1 MLEIKIEGTEFWND
15 EIEEFV
21 TTEPCTLMLEHS
33 LISLSKWESK
43 WKKPFLSQAEKTP
56 EETRDYVRCMTI
68 NKNVSEN
75 SYLALTMT
83 DLKKINDYV
92 ADSMTATT
100 FHHTKDGR
108 GGRGHNEVMTAEVI
122 YFYMIS
128 FGIPFECEKWH
139 LNRLLTLIKVCNIK
153 NAPKQKMSKAAAAK
167 QQRTLNAQR
176 RARSGSRG

>member
-1 MLEIKIEGTEFWND
+1 MLEIKVKGAEFWND

-21 TTEPCTLMLEHS
+21 IVEPCTLMLEHS

-43 WKKPFLSQAEKTP
+43 WKKPFLNNDAKTV

-68 NKNVSEN
+68 NKNVTDST
-75 SYLALTMT
+75 YLALTSY
-83 DLKKINDYV
+83 DLKKINEYIGDT
-92 ADSMTATT
+92 MTATT
-100 FHHTKDGR
+100 FHTRDGKSK
-108 GGRGHNEVMTAEVI
+108 GGRGEIMTAEVI

-167 QQRTLNAQR
+167 QQRALNAQR
-176 RARSGSRG
+176 RAKSGSRG